1 MEIINLFFWIP
12 HPRPRRASSAG
23 RHEEM
28 DVAFLHRM
36 LSLKNKKQN
45 RVVFALTLFLFSAGV
60 FFLTSQGVNAE
71 ESFVSQVG
79 SAVGGAVGGA
89 FTAALNWMLYGVFV
103 LLGWITSM
111 AVTLFEWAINPDYIS
126 GRGGL
131 LNKESIYENWK
142 FIRDFFNLFFILTL
156 LYTAFTIVFQV
167 AKDYKQTL
175 LSLVLAAMFINF
187 SFPITRVIIDV
198 SNVPMYYFVN
208 QMMAKEEG
216 KNIFG
221 NFLGASKIQDA
232 LIPKNFNPTT
242 GDTTQLLV
250 AIVMLFLF
258 TISILVLSVMM
269 VIRLVALVILL
280 IFSSVGFAAAIIPGL
295 QKYSSMWWE
304 NLFKYALFGPASM
317 LMLLIATRFFAEIG
331 DEATRA
337 GFTQAGMRNTIPET
351 TKLISSMAQFSIPII
366 MMWFAIGLS
375 SSMALFGG
383 TAVAGQGQK
392 FAKWAGRKT
401 YNNPVG
407 RGFYSGA
414 KARVEDTK
422 VGRWFKSPSGI
433 EARMKGWTKKTSLNP
448 VPFWRES
455 GKGRAGARTEL
466 EKLHVKQVNEM
477 VKKNKEN
484 QVTDSAHIG
493 NLGSNDRI
501 EREAAALSLA
511 ESKGIRSAETLA
523 MAITAVGDNN
533 DAVAKIL
540 DSARPEAIGSINSA
554 EDSRIRSAFYEYE
567 RDPKTNQF
575 VLNDDGIT
583 RKVKRDANGNEVI
596 REGMRDAHDAYN
608 SKLKKEG
615 NLKIRIDY
623 EINRK
628 INETLVQAKAA
639 GPVDPAREG
648 EIRKEARTEVY
659 DNLLSKLGADD
670 LAKQGSIHSAIATD
684 TDLKE
689 FLKKKVEDD
698 PQFYTEAMKK
708 MSVNDRNKW
717 MEISPKEAKKTN
729 EGEQARPRLA
739 AIKQE
744 HGK

>member
-1 MEIINLFFWIP
+1 ML
-12 HPRPRRASSAG
+12 S
-23 RHEEM
+23 
-28 DVAFLHRM
+28 FLYRM

-131 LNKESIYENWK
+131 LNKKSIYENWK

-216 KNIFG
+216 KSIFG

-242 GDTTQLLV
+242 GNTTQLLV

-317 LMLLIATRFFAEIG
+317 LMLLIATRFFEEIG
-331 DEATRA
+331 SDATKA
-337 GFTQAGMRNTIPET
+337 GFTQAAMRNTIPQT
-351 TKLISSMAQFSIPII
+351 TDLIASMAQFSIPII

-375 SSMALFGG
+375 GSMALFGG
-383 TAVAGQGQK
+383 TAVVGQGQK

-401 YNNPVG
+401 YNNPIG
-407 RGFYSGA
+407 RGLGAGLKKAGMDGKVLGFDYGKRAKMLTGNYWTAPSKTEAGLKGLVVNRKTGMRSELQKLKDKQIHEQMAKDKENKLSRTDAIGRLNSTDDVMRISAATSLANMDNGIQSMDDLA
-414 KARVEDTK
+414 KALDALKDPVTGTMNPAYAEKAVEIIAKADKKIIADTPP
-422 VGRWFKSPSGI
+422 VAATATTPAIPRRTGLENLNVVIG
-433 EARMKGWTKKTSLNP
+433 SL
-448 VPFWRES
+448 
-455 GKGRAGARTEL
+455 GKN
-466 EKLHVKQVNEM
+466 EKAINDLISKLD
-477 VKKNKEN
+477 
-484 QVTDSAHIG
+484 DSAFS
-493 NLGSNDRI
+493 GSGVDYG
-501 EREAAALSLA
+501 AAHAAL
-511 ESKGIRSAETLA
+511 E
-523 MAITAVGDNN
+523 AVKPGMG
-533 DAVAKIL
+533 AALEAK
-540 DSARPEAIGSINSA
+540 A
-554 EDSRIRSAFYEYE
+554 
-567 RDPKTNQF
+567 
-575 VLNDDGIT
+575 
-583 RKVKRDANGNEVI
+583 
-596 REGMRDAHDAYN
+596 
-608 SKLKKEG
+608 KKEG
-615 NLKIRIDY
+615 QAAVLIDY
-623 EINRK
+623 EIGRAQANGPITPLQEANIVSGILDNMK
-628 INETLVQAKAA
+628 AGEVADQVSLFTNSPHSQTAIFAVQALQNQPN
-639 GPVDPAREG
+639 GGMQRYL
-648 EIRKEARTEVY
+648 EIK
-659 DNLLSKLGADD
+659 KQ
-670 LAKQGSIHSAIATD
+670 AKGNVSAI
-684 TDLKE
+684 L
-689 FLKKKVEDD
+689 
-698 PQFYTEAMKK
+698 
-708 MSVNDRNKW
+708 
-717 MEISPKEAKKTN
+717 
-729 EGEQARPRLA
+729 
-739 AIKQE
+739 
-744 HGK
+744 

>member
-1 MEIINLFFWIP
+1 MFGNYQSIFLDP
-12 HPRPRRASSAG
+12 ASRAG

-36 LSLKNKKQN
+36 LSIKNKKQN

-111 AVTLFEWAINPDYIS
+111 AVTLFEWAINPNYIS
-126 GRGGL
+126 GDGGL
-131 LNKESIYENWK
+131 LNKKSIYENWK

-167 AKDYKQTL
+167 AKNYKQTL

-198 SNVPMYYFVN
+198 TNVPMYFFVN
-208 QMMAKEEG
+208 EMMKKEG
-216 KNIFG
+216 GASIFG
-221 NFLGASKIQDA
+221 NFLGASQIQDA
-232 LIPKNFNPTT
+232 LIPKNYDVTT

-331 DEATRA
+331 NDATKA
-337 GFTQAGMRNTIPET
+337 GFTQAAMRNTIPQT
-351 TKLISSMAQFSIPII
+351 TDLIASMAQFSIPII

-383 TAVAGQGQK
+383 TAVVGQGQK

-401 YNNPVG
+401 YNNSIT
-407 RGFYSGA
+407 RGFSSGA
-414 KARVEDTK
+414 KSRFETK
-422 VGRWFKSPSGI
+422 FPAFNRLLTSRGGT
-433 EARMKGWTKKTSLNP
+433 EAAIKGWTKKTTNP
-448 VPFWRES
+448 VNPWNA
-455 GKGRAGARTEL
+455 KGRAGARTEL
-466 EKLHVKQVNEM
+466 EKLHLKQVNEAI
-477 VKKNKEN
+477 KKNKEN
-484 QVTDSAHIG
+484 QVTDSAHVT
-493 NLGSNDRI
+493 NLGSNDRV

-533 DAVAKIL
+533 DAIAKIL

-554 EDSRIRSAFYEYE
+554 EDSRIRGAFYEYE
-567 RDPKTNQF
+567 RDAKTNEF
-575 VLNDDGIT
+575 ALEADGIT
-583 RKVKRDANGNEVI
+583 RKVKRDGNGNEVV

-628 INETLVQAKAA
+628 INEALVQARAV

-659 DNLLSKLGADD
+659 DKLLSKLGADD

-684 TDLKE
+684 NDLKE